1 MWWRRNKKAKG
12 AAGGES
18 AQAEAATKG
27 PPRFLDPE
35 VLARIGS
42 LELLARAVVEGFISG
57 LHRSPFT
64 GFSTEFAEYRQYNP
78 GDDLRY
84 LDWRLLGRTDRY
96 FIKKYRADTNAQV
109 TLLVDTSASMRYAG
123 GSGRV
128 TKLQYAQFL
137 AAALAHLAARQQDAV
152 GLVGFGEQVHTHVP
166 ALNRTGH
173 MRTVYGRLAALEAG
187 GETRLADALHETAE
201 RLTRRGV
208 VVLVSDF
215 YDEPERLASA
225 FQHLR
230 FRGHDVIAFH
240 VLDRTEVEFDF
251 DDAVLLLEDS
261 ETGGA
266 DARAAGRGG
275 ERLPRAPEPRTSK
288 RCAGRC
294 AANRV
299 DYEQVT
305 TDSPLDFALF
315 SFLSRRAGRRIDECW
330 VLEFW
335 ALVLTNT

>member
-1 MWWRRNKKAKG
+1 VWWRRNRKDKSQAAG
-12 AAGGES
+12 EPAGPAQAAGGS
-18 AQAEAATKG
+18 
-27 PPRFLDPE
+27 PRFLDPD

-64 GFSTEFAEYRQYNP
+64 GFSTEFAEYRQYNA

-109 TLLVDTSASMRYAG
+109 TLLVDTSGSMGYAG
-123 GSGRV
+123 AVGGL
-128 TKLQYAQFL
+128 TKLRYAQFL

-152 GLVGFGEQVHTHVP
+152 GLVGFGEAIHTHVP

-173 MRTVYGRLAALEAG
+173 MRTIYGRLSALEAG
-187 GETRLADALHETAE
+187 GETRLSRSLHEVAE

-208 VVLVSDF
+208 VILISDF
-215 YDEPERLASA
+215 YDEPGRLADA

-230 FRGHDVIAFH
+230 FRGHDLIAFH
-240 VLDRTEVEFDF
+240 LLDRREVEFDF

-261 ETGGA
+261 ETAEQLPVLPDVVA
-266 DARAAGRGG
+266 DGYR
-275 ERLPRAPEPRTSK
+275 ERLTAHVEALRQT
-288 RCAGRC
+288 C

-315 SFLSRRAGRRIDECW
+315 SFLSRRAGK
-330 VLEFW
+330 
-335 ALVLTNT
+335 AK